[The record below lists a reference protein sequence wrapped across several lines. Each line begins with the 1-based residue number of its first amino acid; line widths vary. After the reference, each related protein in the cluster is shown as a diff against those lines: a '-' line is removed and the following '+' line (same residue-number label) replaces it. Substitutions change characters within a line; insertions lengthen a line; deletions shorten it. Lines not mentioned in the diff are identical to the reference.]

1 LARGQTIQ
9 DVIAKA
15 ITRKAGLGE
24 NWTPRELRHSFVS
37 IMSDNG
43 VPIETIADLVG
54 HASTAVTEEV
64 YRHQLKPVITKG
76 AETMNTIFNQ
86 QNQAKSA

>member
-1 LARGQTIQ
+1 
-9 DVIAKA
+9 
-15 ITRKAGLGE
+15 
-24 NWTPRELRHSFVS
+24 
-37 IMSDNG
+37 M
-43 VPIETIADLVG
+43 PIETIADLVG

-86 QNQAKSA
+86 HNQAKSAGRAAASPLKRVAPLCPKDLGRSERDSGVISVPAGPPLPGP